1 MTHVC
6 MKTLVAK
13 SNHLKRLRNGY
24 QWLFSNEVVS
34 PLRQF
39 TPGEIVRITD
49 EHDHFAALAY
59 VNPRSLICARVL
71 TLEDENIDDDFF
83 TKRIRAAMTFRKKHL
98 PDTHCCR
105 CVFGESDFLPGLV
118 VDKYGDVLV
127 VQSTTAGMDAL
138 WPHVERALVDVWK
151 SSTVVLR
158 NDSPIR
164 KLEGIALNTT
174 VIRGKLNGPQEVT
187 IAGLTYAVDFEHG
200 QKTGFFLDQR
210 FNHTRLAP
218 FVNGKR
224 VLDCFSHLGGWGLQ
238 AARHGAAA
246 VLGLDLS
253 AQANDMANANAS
265 RNGLSAC
272 HFRTADVFDELKSMN
287 DRGETYD
294 VIILDPPAFAK
305 SRSEVPDAIRGYR
318 EINRRAAKA
327 LKEDGILITCSC
339 SHLIEPETF
348 RNTVLQAIQASGKS
362 ARVLDRLAQPVDHP
376 ILLGMRETEY
386 LKGFILE
393 VFNN

>member
-1 MTHVC
+1 

-34 PLRQF
+34 PLKQYA
-39 TPGEIVRITD
+39 PGEIVRITD
-49 EHDHFAALAY
+49 EQNHFAALAY

-71 TLEDENIDDDFF
+71 SMEDENVDDVFF
-83 TKRIRAAMTFRKKHL
+83 AARIRAAMTFRKDHL
-98 PDTHCCR
+98 GDTHCCR

-118 VDKYGDVLV
+118 VDKYGEVLV
-127 VQSTTAGMDAL
+127 AQSTTAGMDAL
-138 WPHVERALVDVWK
+138 WPHVEKALDEVWN
-151 SSTVVLR
+151 SPTVVLR
-158 NDSPIR
+158 NDSPVR
-164 KLEGIALNTT
+164 KLEGIDLNTS
-174 VIRGKLNGPQEVT
+174 VIKGKLNGALEVT
-187 IAGLTYAVDFEHG
+187 IAGLAYAIDVVNG
-200 QKTGFFLDQR
+200 QKTGFYLDQR
-210 FNHTRLAP
+210 FNHSRLAP
-218 FVNGKR
+218 YVNGKR

-238 AARHGAAA
+238 AARHGAAN

-253 AQANDMANANAS
+253 AQANDMANANAA
-265 RNGLSAC
+265 RNGLSLC
-272 HFRTADVFDELKSMN
+272 HFRTADVFDELKSIN
-287 DRGETYD
+287 DRGETFD
-294 VIILDPPAFAK
+294 VIVLDPPAFAK

-327 LKEDGILITCSC
+327 LAEDGILITCSC

-348 RNTVLQAIQASGKS
+348 RNTVLQAVQAAGKT
-362 ARVLDRLAQPVDHP
+362 ARILDRLSQPVDHP

-393 VFNN
+393 VFKD